1 MEQLTL
7 RHTRRVYAKVDL
19 DAIASNMKAMK
30 ALLPEQTGML
40 GVVKADA
47 YGHGAVPVARA
58 IEPYVSG
65 FAAATAEEAV
75 QLRKAGLKGLIL
87 VLGVPFP
94 EDFEDLIRWE
104 IRPAV
109 FEWEQAEALSRLAL
123 LCHRVLPIHLAVDTG
138 MASG

>member
-65 FAAATAEEAV
+65 FAAATAEVAV
-75 QLRKAGLKGLIL
+75 QL
-87 VLGVPFP
+87 
-94 EDFEDLIRWE
+94 
-104 IRPAV
+104 
-109 FEWEQAEALSRLAL
+109 
-123 LCHRVLPIHLAVDTG
+123 
-138 MASG
+138 